1 MKKWLEKY
9 WPVLLITSLLLA
21 AFFIGRHHKASQ
33 LYKREI
39 KAQDA
44 FIEKL
49 MSEYQTLEDSAS
61 VVKKQVEVYENQ
73 VLSYQDSL
81 SDTKTEIINLKQ
93 RHAKQVADLI
103 RIPSDVLYIDY
114 TRWIDTISFE

>member
-9 WPVLLITSLLLA
+9 WPILVIMSLLLA

-33 LYKREI
+33 QHKSEI
-39 KAQDA
+39 RAKDA
-44 FIEKL
+44 LIEQ
-49 MSEYQTLEDSAS
+49 MMVEYQTLEDSAS
-61 VVKKQVEVYENQ
+61 AVKKQAEFYENQ

-114 TRWIDTISFE
+114 KDWIDTISFE